1 MKLTLKTVTGVN
13 FSLDAEPTDT
23 VRERPGERDPRVTSH
38 PPDRRGRGAPVAGS
52 GAGTHVAVT
61 RG

>member
-13 FSLDAEPTDT
+13 FSLDAEPSDT
-23 VRERPGERDPRVTSH
+23 VREARRDPASLPTLLTAVAEVPRL
-38 PPDRRGRGAPVAGS
+38 RGLSQAGPEL
-52 GAGTHVAVT
+52 T